1 MKYIFSIFLI
11 YVYILK
17 FSISNYLSFS
27 PNNKHPKILKS
38 KINVQIDLSN
48 KLGTFDEKVLYNL
61 QFDNNEMKSVSFE
74 KTLPKI
80 NTDIFDMKV
89 KSTDVKITKYEV
101 VEKGNKKY
109 LHLEYKNEI
118 NNKKKDGNV
127 NIEYQYKTKDLSL
140 TEESKNK
147 FVLKDVGFFDENV
160 SSYPTDFVIKIKNLP
175 NNLKLNTLEIG
186 DEKIDKIKLNEITK
200 PSNLKKRVDDE
211 KESKENELK
220 FKFSTQMGLEG
231 NKLPIE
237 KKLRIEFSE
246 NKSAI
251 DPDSSPPK
259 RIQVNSNPYSSPL
272 NPDGSGVVVKKSYYY
287 KEKKKDDTWEAIVAI
302 LMLVCIC
309 FLCCQCCKGNA
320 NSAPLNKQQN
330 NNDAQHDANADLNYY

>member
-1 MKYIFSIFLI
+1 MKSIFSIFLI
-11 YVYILK
+11 YLHILN
-17 FSISNYLSFS
+17 FSISNHLSSS
-27 PNNKHPKILKS
+27 PNYKHPKILKN

-48 KLGTFDEKVLYNL
+48 NLGSFDEKVLYNL
-61 QFDNNEMKSVSFE
+61 EFDNNEMKSVSFE

-89 KSTDVKITKYEV
+89 KSNDVKILKYEI
-101 VEKGNKKY
+101 VEKENKKY
-109 LHLEYKNEI
+109 LQLEFKNEA

-140 TEESKNK
+140 IEESKNK
-147 FVLKDVGFFDENV
+147 FVLKDVGFFDEYA
-160 SSYPTDFVIKIKNLP
+160 SSYPTNFGIKIKNLP
-175 NNLKLNTLEIG
+175 NNLKLNTLVIG
-186 DEKIDKIKLNEITK
+186 DEKIDKSKIR

-211 KESKENELK
+211 KESKDNEIK
-220 FKFSTQMGLEG
+220 FKFSIKMGIEG
-231 NKLPIE
+231 NKFPNE
-237 KKLRIEFSE
+237 RKLRIEFLV
-246 NKSAI
+246 NQSAI
-251 DPDSSPPK
+251 DPNSSTPK
-259 RIQVNSNPYSSPL
+259 RIQLNSNPISSPL

-320 NSAPLNKQQN
+320 NSAPINKQQN